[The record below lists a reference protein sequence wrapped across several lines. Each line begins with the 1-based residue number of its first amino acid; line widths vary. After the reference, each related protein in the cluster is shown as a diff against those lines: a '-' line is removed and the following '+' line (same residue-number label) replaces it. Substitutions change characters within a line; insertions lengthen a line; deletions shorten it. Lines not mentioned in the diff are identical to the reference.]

1 LLSLEYLEKRGVL
14 IERIDTDDVD
24 VLINGRVALG
34 SARNAVFHQSGTM
47 SMKSAFKTNELSF
60 VAGSGRGRVGRRDGL
75 ASLVQLALSLFEVC
89 VG

>member
-1 LLSLEYLEKRGVL
+1 LLALEYLEKHGVL

-24 VLINGRVALG
+24 VLINGRVVLS

-47 SMKSAFKTNELSF
+47 SMKSAFKINEVPF
-60 VAGSGRGRVGRRDGL
+60 AGSRRRRFGHRDGL